1 MENKELLE
9 KGLAALV
16 SRLESTEAFVVE
28 QAPEICKQMLYK
40 EIGGS
45 TFDAVFNFAC
55 ATALLVIAF
64 LCCYFAYTCKPDKY
78 GDVSGIQVV
87 CLIVA
92 VLAGIFSIACF
103 HESIY
108 YTKYAYFTKKCP
120 KLFLLREFA
129 SLVKK

>member
-64 LCCYFAYTCKPDKY
+64 LCCYFAYTCTLRNNDI
-78 GDVSGIQVV
+78 SGIQIVS
-87 CLIVA
+87 CIVA
-92 VLAGIFSIACF
+92 LISGIASLCF
-103 HESIY
+103 FYDSIY
-108 YTKYAYFTKKCP
+108 YAKYAYFTKKCP